1 MRYFI
6 TFYTFPSNGQTA
18 TGVLLT
24 TNSKGNRTTRDYLI
38 AYLSKAYAVRESLIN
53 IKETAEIS
61 RQEFDRIN
69 NV

>member
-6 TFYTFPSNGQTA
+6 TFYTFPSNGQTV

-24 TNSKGNRTTRDYLI
+24 TNSKGNRTTKDYLI
-38 AYLSKAYAVRESLIN
+38 TYISQKYSVLESLIN

-61 RQEFDRIN
+61 RREFDRIN

>member
-24 TNSKGNRTTRDYLI
+24 TNNKGNRVQTDYLI
-38 AYLSKAYAVRESLIN
+38 QYISKMYSIRESLVN

-61 RQEFDRIN
+61 EKEFDRIN
-69 NV
+69 NE